1 MVYIPTSKYEEAY
14 QRIVDGA
21 HQSTSAS
28 STTLLVFAS
37 IDADS
42 ICGLRILTS
51 LFKRDAIGHKVI
63 PVTNYQ
69 DIQAAG
75 TQVASRQIK
84 SLVFLN
90 CGGQVDVQDLISLRD
105 DLVVMI
111 VDSHRPFNLYNVY
124 WNEQVLCLDDGD
136 VEKNMGVLR
145 QAFEDIEFGSD
156 VNDSD
161 NEDDEDEDE
170 EEEEAGSK
178 RHSDEEPAQTRKKRR
193 RAADMDP
200 DEFIQMQRRR
210 ARKRDERAQNQSLI
224 QSYYT
229 QGSYYGQSCAISA
242 LVLCEQLG
250 LPPTPDH
257 VWWATI
263 GATSQYV
270 LQHIDANGY
279 AVVVAKMRDLVR
291 RVSSA
296 TAAAAGA
303 GAGTQIGSRPNGS
316 NPGTALSAA
325 NGCGHS
331 DILRIDSDPLAYSS
345 QMPLDSQLESN
356 ENAPASASNNIDM
369 FNPYLEVLD
378 ENDDEGYAA
387 GLNGSAVTS
396 AASTGRLTSSRL
408 IDQQTEIIECGELK
422 FPLLRHWSLSEAM
435 RFSPYVA
442 TRLATWSSKG
452 RARLDLLLAK
462 LGLSKAEAQAPFL
475 HLAPELKRQLYRRM
489 AEIGA
494 DYDMSDSTYRGFVRN
509 YGWRKSNVA
518 ASDMVLALLALLL
531 QGGEPQKASV
541 TKGGFYAAYDA
552 LGQYDTLRRGI
563 GGALDLQRLVVG
575 QGVAMLERQAV
586 KTLRAFRL
594 AMLGDLEVSGNDG
607 YNGPAAA
614 FSSPFVLR
622 QLALFLMQTLRERSK
637 TAHAR
642 LPFIIAAPCQPSM
655 STEDASQ
662 EGQASRLLVLGIT
675 PLDYSLIAPS
685 KTKNA
690 SATPSFSQSTFAG
703 ESRNHFGLV
712 FEEVAA
718 DLGADVRQGF
728 FDSSVL
734 EISRSDMSAFIDKL
748 RRHL

>member
-1 MVYIPTSKYEEAY
+1 MVYIPASRYEEAY
-14 QRIVDGA
+14 QKILAGA
-21 HQSTSAS
+21 QHQTNHT
-28 STTLLVFAS
+28 TTLLVFAS

-51 LFKRDAIGHKVI
+51 LLKRDSIGHKVI

-69 DIQAAG
+69 DIQAASA
-75 TQVASRQIK
+75 QVENRQIK

-90 CGGQVDVQDLISLRD
+90 CGGQVDIQDLVQLRD
-105 DLVVMI
+105 DLVVLI
-111 VDSHRPFNLYNVY
+111 VDSHRPFNLYNIY

-136 VEKNMGVLR
+136 VENKMGELQR
-145 QAFEDIEFGSD
+145 AFEDVEFGSD
-156 VNDSD
+156 INEGSD
-161 NEDDEDEDE
+161 NSDREEDE
-170 EEEEAGSK
+170 EEDDDDEEEAGSK
-178 RHSDEEPAQTRKKRR
+178 RQNGEVESTQTRKKRR
-193 RAADMDP
+193 RAADMNP

-224 QSYYT
+224 QAYYT
-229 QGSYYGQSCAISA
+229 QGSYHGQSCAIST

-270 LQHIDANGY
+270 LQHIDADGY
-279 AVVVAKMRDLVR
+279 AVVVTKMRDLVR

-296 TAAAAGA
+296 T
-303 GAGTQIGSRPNGS
+303 TRP
-316 NPGTALSAA
+316 AA
-325 NGCGHS
+325 NGSTIAASKSDGHL
-331 DILRIDSDPLAYSS
+331 DALRTDSEQASLSSS
-345 QMPLDSQLESN
+345 QMPLNSQLETS
-356 ENAPASASNNIDM
+356 AASAANGKNIDV
-369 FNPYLEVLD
+369 FNPYLEVVD
-378 ENDDEGYAA
+378 EIDDEGYAA
-387 GLNGSAVTS
+387 GLNGSSV
-396 AASTGRLTSSRL
+396 ASVASMGRLTSTRL
-408 IDQQTEIIECGELK
+408 IDQQMEIIECAELK

-475 HLAPELKRQLYRRM
+475 HLAPELKRQLYRKM
-489 AEIGA
+489 ADIGA
-494 DYDMSDSTYRGFVRN
+494 DYDMSDATYRGFVRN
-509 YGWRKSNVA
+509 YGWRKSNLS

-531 QGGEPQKASV
+531 HGRGPHKAGDV
-541 TKGGFYAAYDA
+541 ARDGFYAAYDA
-552 LGQYDTLRRGI
+552 LAQYDTLHKGI
-563 GGALDLQRLVVG
+563 SAALDLQRIVVG

-594 AMLGDLEVSGNDG
+594 AMLGDLEVSGTAGGINS
-607 YNGPAAA
+607 GPAA

-642 LPFIIAAPCQPSM
+642 LPFIIAAPCQPIS
-655 STEDASQ
+655 SVSAEE
-662 EGQASRLLVLGIT
+662 EGSREVSKLLVLGIT
-675 PLDYSLIAPS
+675 PLDYSLVAPS
-685 KTKNA
+685 QTKNNA
-690 SATPSFSQSTFAG
+690 SFKSSTFAG

-712 FEEVAA
+712 FEEVASEI
-718 DLGADVRQGF
+718 GADVRQGF

>member
-1 MVYIPTSKYEEAY
+1 MVYIPANKYEEAY
-14 QRIVDGA
+14 QRILAGA
-21 HQSTSAS
+21 HHAS
-28 STTLLVFAS
+28 STTTLLVFAS

-51 LFKRDAIGHKVI
+51 LLKRDSVGHKVI

-69 DIQAAG
+69 DIQAAA
-75 TQVASRQIK
+75 TQVQNTQIK

-90 CGGQVDVQDLISLRD
+90 CGGQTDIQDLVQLRD

-111 VDSHRPFNLYNVY
+111 VDSHRPFNLYNIY
-124 WNEQVLCLDDGD
+124 WNEHVLCLDDGD
-136 VEKNMGVLR
+136 VENNMAALQ

-161 NEDDEDEDE
+161 DENGDDEDE
-170 EEEEAGSK
+170 EEEVGDK
-178 RHSDEEPAQTRKKRR
+178 RPNGDAETAQTRKKRR

-200 DEFIQMQRRR
+200 DEFIRMQRAR
-210 ARKRDERAQNQSLI
+210 ARKRDERAQNQALI
-224 QSYYT
+224 QQYYT
-229 QGSYYGQSCAISA
+229 QGSYYGQSCAVSA

-250 LPPTPDH
+250 LLPTPDH
-257 VWWATI
+257 VWWATV
-263 GATSQYV
+263 GATSQYL
-270 LQHIDANGY
+270 LQHIDADGY

-296 TAAAAGA
+296 AAGSRSDKHSGGSGNRATA
-303 GAGTQIGSRPNGS
+303 GSASS
-316 NPGTALSAA
+316 N
-325 NGCGHS
+325 GHS
-331 DILRIDSDPLAYSS
+331 DMLRTDSEPASFSSS
-345 QMPLDSQLESN
+345 QMQLNSQLENNGDGAAATANST
-356 ENAPASASNNIDM
+356 NIDV
-369 FNPYLEVLD
+369 FNPYLDAID
-378 ENDDEGYAA
+378 EQDDEGYAA
-387 GLNGSAVTS
+387 GLNGSSVASV
-396 AASTGRLTSSRL
+396 ASTGRLTSTRL
-408 IDQQTEIIECGELK
+408 VDQQIEIIECGELK
-422 FPLLRHWSLSEAM
+422 FPLLRHWSLAEAM

-475 HLAPELKRQLYRRM
+475 HLAPELKSQLYRKM
-489 AEIGA
+489 AAIGA
-494 DYDMSDSTYRGFVRN
+494 DYDMYDATYRGFVRN
-509 YGWRKSNVA
+509 YGWRKSNVS

-531 QGGEPQKASV
+531 HGSGGGSA
-541 TKGGFYAAYDA
+541 GFYAAYDA
-552 LGQYDTLRRGI
+552 LAKYDTLNRGI
-563 GGALDLQRLVVG
+563 SGALDLQRLVVG

-594 AMLGDLEVSGNDG
+594 AMLGDMEVLGSAADG
-607 YNGPAAA
+607 STGGGSAA

-642 LPFIIAAPCQPSM
+642 LPFIIAAPCTS
-655 STEDASQ
+655 SAAADNSQ
-662 EGQASRLLVLGIT
+662 ETVSRLLVLGIT
-675 PLDYSLIAPS
+675 PLDYSLVVPPQQAKGGS
-685 KTKNA
+685 A
-690 SATPSFSQSTFAG
+690 SFKSSTFAG

-718 DLGADVRQGF
+718 EIGADVRQGF

-734 EISRSDMSAFIDKL
+734 EISRTDMSAFIDKL